1 MSKTLFV
8 SMVCL
13 LASAAFTAGGKFEP
27 LNVKTGLW
35 QVTETYSATGLPA
48 GIPANHTNNYKTC
61 ITKKDLDSNPFRER
75 DDKCS
80 WTVMNSTA
88 SDMEVSGTACDM
100 GEQGMTADIHLKLHV
115 VDAEHVQGLGD
126 WKANGGGMS
135 MSGKATGNGKWIS
148 ASCPAE

>member
-1 MSKTLFV
+1 MSKTLLAGV
-8 SMVCL
+8 VCL
-13 LASAAFTAGGKFEP
+13 LASAAFTAGEKVEP

-48 GIPANHTNNYKTC
+48 GIPANHTTNYKTC
-61 ITKKDLDSNPFRER
+61 VTKKDLESNPFREP

-80 WTVMNSTA
+80 WKVLNSSA

-100 GEQGMTADIHLKLHV
+100 GNQGMKADFHLKLHV
-115 VDAEHVQGLGD
+115 VDSEHVQGSGD
-126 WKANGGGMS
+126 WKADGGGMS
-135 MSGKATGNGKWIS
+135 MNGRATGNGKWIS